1 MVRLR
6 IALADRSGAL
16 AQAATVIGLHG
27 GNIRAI
33 DVHRAPAD
41 AAVDDLVVDFATP
54 PDVEAMRTD
63 LAMNAS
69 ATLLDCCPAEAVD
82 PVEAALREVRALME
96 GGRLADALTSM
107 CGAAS
112 ANEESLEQAAT
123 TEAGRSALEQGK
135 PIRFGDTPGKA
146 GHGATRKT
154 GPRGT
159 GGDSDGEPGDSDGRS
174 RDADSAT
181 AGLAVATDTSV
192 IFLTRSAD
200 LGFTDTEVARVEA
213 LVAIGRAVAPDPEP
227 GHHRPIRS

>member
-69 ATLLDCCPAEAVD
+69 ATLLDCCTAEAVD
-82 PVEAALREVRALME
+82 PVEAALREVRGLME

-112 ANEESLEQAAT
+112 AHEESLDLAAT

-135 PIRFGDTPGKA
+135 PVRFAGPPGEAGDGEA
-146 GHGATRKT
+146 SET
-154 GPRGT
+154 GD
-159 GGDSDGEPGDSDGRS
+159 GDGDGEPDDRDGS
-174 RDADSAT
+174 GAAAGGTAT
-181 AGLAVATDTSV
+181 AGLAVATATSV
-192 IFLTRSAD
+192 IFLTRPAN

-213 LVAIGRAVAPDPEP
+213 LVAIGRAVAP
-227 GHHRPIRS
+227 RP